1 MKPDIYPNTQVASCF
16 NDGLAEHA
24 VGRARCPHRAA
35 ERQWLV
41 GGQRRGEDTPP
52 YLRRPAVFY
61 VLSLALAVLQFFA
74 WSAFGQTDSANPKE
88 LREVIRVLTDLEIRA
103 DEEATEAAVFFGRGT
118 MNGVVRRQFT
128 SFASEVIINGRI
140 DRDLVVLFGKVKLGP
155 EADVRGKT
163 FLIGCAVERSPGA
176 KLAFRPVEF
185 GTSDWFPK
193 LRWATDYLTQGV
205 LLLRPLPPGV
215 SWAWVAV
222 GMFALVYL
230 LFQIVFPASV
240 QAGVGT
246 LQERPV
252 TSLFSG
258 LLASILF
265 APVCVLLVATGIGAL
280 LLPLVV
286 MAFAVA
292 VLVGKAAV
300 LRFVGHQLG
309 RQVRPGCLE
318 NGLLALITGI
328 ALLGLLYMVPVL
340 GAFVWGTT
348 TLLGLGAVVV
358 AAVQHLGKENQRPAG
373 EMPPVPTDALG
384 AADEAALPRVG
395 FWRRLVAT
403 LLDALLV
410 GAIAAILSKGLLF
423 PPFWFLYH
431 IVLWTW
437 KGTTIGGIVFGLK
450 IIREDGRPMTFA
462 VAFVRVLASV
472 FSLLALGLGFFWAG
486 WSREKRAW
494 HDTIAG
500 TIVVQAPRGMSL
512 V

>member
-1 MKPDIYPNTQVASCF
+1 MTLLLSPRFASRLAAC
-16 NDGLAEHA
+16 GL
-24 VGRARCPHRAA
+24 
-35 ERQWLV
+35 
-41 GGQRRGEDTPP
+41 
-52 YLRRPAVFY
+52 
-61 VLSLALAVLQFFA
+61 LALSVLIA
-74 WSAFGQTDSANPKE
+74 SAPAQTDSANPKE
-88 LREVIRVLTDLEIRA
+88 LREVIRVFTDLEIRA
-103 DEEATEAAVFFGRGT
+103 DETATEAVVVFGRGT
-118 MNGVVRRQFT
+118 MDGTVRRQFT
-128 SFASEVIINGRI
+128 AVASDVTINGRI

-163 FLIGCAVERSPGA
+163 SFFGCAVDRSPGA

-215 SWAWVAV
+215 AWAWVAA

-230 LFQIVFPASV
+230 LLQIVFPAPV
-240 QAGVGT
+240 QAGVST

-265 APVCVLLVATGIGAL
+265 APICVLLVATGIGAL

-318 NGLLALITGI
+318 NGLLALVTGI

-340 GAFVWGTT
+340 GAVVWGTT
-348 TLLGLGAVVV
+348 TLLGLGATVV
-358 AAVQHLGKENQRPAG
+358 AAVQHLGKENERPAG
-373 EMPPVPTDALG
+373 DIPAVPTDALG
-384 AADEAALPRVG
+384 AAGEAALPRVG
-395 FWRRLVAT
+395 FWRRFIAT
-403 LLDALLV
+403 LLDALLI
-410 GAIAAILSKGLLF
+410 GAIAAITSKGLLF

-431 IVLWTW
+431 VVLWTW

-450 IIREDGRPMTFA
+450 IIREDGRPVTLA
-462 VAFVRVLASV
+462 VAFVRSLASL
-472 FSLLALGLGFFWAG
+472 FSLIALGLGFFWAG

-494 HDTIAG
+494 HDRIAG
-500 TIVVQAPRGMSL
+500 TIVVQMPRGMSL
-512 V
+512 L

>member
-1 MKPDIYPNTQVASCF
+1 MTFLLSPRFPSRLAAC
-16 NDGLAEHA
+16 GLLA
-24 VGRARCPHRAA
+24 
-35 ERQWLV
+35 
-41 GGQRRGEDTPP
+41 
-52 YLRRPAVFY
+52 
-61 VLSLALAVLQFFA
+61 LSLLTVPALA
-74 WSAFGQTDSANPKE
+74 QTDSANPKE

-103 DEEATEAAVFFGRGT
+103 DEEATEAVVIFGRGT
-118 MNGVVRRQFT
+118 MNGIVRRQFT
-128 SFASEVIINGRI
+128 SFASDVTINGRI

-163 FLIGCAVERSPGA
+163 SFIGCAVERSPSA
-176 KLAFRPVEF
+176 KLAFRPFEF

-215 SWAWVAV
+215 SWAWVAA

-230 LFQIVFPASV
+230 LLQIVFPAPV
-240 QAGVGT
+240 QAGVST

-265 APVCVLLVATGIGAL
+265 APICVLLVATGIGAL

-309 RQVRPGCLE
+309 QQVRPGCLE
-318 NGLLALITGI
+318 NGLLALVTGI

-358 AAVQHLGKENQRPAG
+358 AAVQHLGKENEKPAG
-373 EMPPVPTDALG
+373 LIPPVPTDALG
-384 AADEAALPRVG
+384 ATGEATLPRVG
-395 FWRRLVAT
+395 FWKRLIAT
-403 LLDALLV
+403 LLDFVLV
-410 GAIAAILSKGLLF
+410 AVVFGIVSKGLLV
-423 PPFWFLYH
+423 PPAWFVYH
-431 IVLWTW
+431 VVMWWW

-450 IIREDGRPMTFA
+450 IVREDGRPLTLG
-462 VAFVRVLASV
+462 VAFVRSLASL
-472 FSLLALGLGFFWAG
+472 FSLIALGLGFFWAG

-494 HDTIAG
+494 HDRIAG
-500 TIVVQAPRGMSL
+500 TLVVRMPHGMSL
-512 V
+512 L

>member
-1 MKPDIYPNTQVASCF
+1 MKQICCLD
-16 NDGLAEHA
+16 
-24 VGRARCPHRAA
+24 
-35 ERQWLV
+35 
-41 GGQRRGEDTPP
+41 
-52 YLRRPAVFY
+52 LRRWC
-61 VLSLALAVLQFFA
+61 LGLGALAVLLLAPPAPAQ
-74 WSAFGQTDSANPKE
+74 SDPANPKE

-103 DEEATEAAVFFGRGT
+103 DEEATEAAVFFGCGT
-118 MNGVVRRQFT
+118 MNGIVRRQFT
-128 SFASEVIINGRI
+128 AFASDVTINGRI

-163 FLIGCAVERSPGA
+163 FLFGCAVERSPGA

-215 SWAWVAV
+215 SWAWVAA
-222 GMFALVYL
+222 GMFAVVYL
-230 LFQIVFPASV
+230 LLQIVFPEPV
-240 QAGVGT
+240 QAGVNT

-265 APVCVLLVATGIGAL
+265 APICVLLVATGIGAL
-280 LLPLVV
+280 LVPLVV

-318 NGLLALITGI
+318 NGLLALVTGTG
-328 ALLGLLYMVPVL
+328 LLGLLYMVPVL
-340 GAFVWGTT
+340 GAFVWGMT

-358 AAVQHLGKENQRPAG
+358 AAVQHLGKENERPVG

-384 AADEAALPRVG
+384 AAGEAVLPRVG
-395 FWRRLVAT
+395 FWRRFIAT
-403 LLDALLV
+403 LLDALLI
-410 GAIAAILSKGLLF
+410 GAISAITSKGLLF
-423 PPFWFLYH
+423 LPFWFLYH

-486 WSREKRAW
+486 WSRAKRAW

-500 TIVVQAPRGMSL
+500 TIVVQSPRGMSL